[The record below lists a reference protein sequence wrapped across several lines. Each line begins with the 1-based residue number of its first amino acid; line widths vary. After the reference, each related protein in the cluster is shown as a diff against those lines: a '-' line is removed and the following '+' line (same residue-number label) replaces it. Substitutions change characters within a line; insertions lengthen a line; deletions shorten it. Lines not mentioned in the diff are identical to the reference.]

1 MKQINKEP
9 LYLFLTIGSQRP
21 VFSFDVKNSKDTVP
35 KNVVIYDKDVPNLS
49 PDQEEEPVEEEK
61 IHQLPED
68 SSSQSEEVPEPPPPT
83 ESTPEPP
90 PTTESTPE
98 PPPTTEST
106 PEPPPPPT
114 TESTPAPP
122 ATTEPTLEPPKP
134 SSPTV
139 QIQSTPEDT
148 PDATWEGDW
157 DDPPGVIIRGN
168 DIPEIQ
174 ETHPP
179 IQTNYIKTEVPKVTK
194 FINVSCGTGV
204 IVAIV
209 ILTVL
214 NIARTIRRIKVHG
227 NETFS
232 NNDEFEDLSSSFL
245 LYSSEVD
252 SFDAFIAE

>member
-83 ESTPEPP
+83 ESTAEPP
-90 PTTESTPE
+90 PTTEFTPE

-106 PEPPPPPT
+106 PEPPPPT

-122 ATTEPTLEPPKP
+122 ATTEPTPEPPKS